1 MSVTRYLDVNVIDDE
16 QHRLYVFMKLI
27 EWTRQEQALIMNIQ
41 NKTIREFKR
50 LELLDKRQ
58 KELIFLIR
66 VMRGM

>member
-58 KELIFLIR
+58 KELIF
-66 VMRGM
+66 